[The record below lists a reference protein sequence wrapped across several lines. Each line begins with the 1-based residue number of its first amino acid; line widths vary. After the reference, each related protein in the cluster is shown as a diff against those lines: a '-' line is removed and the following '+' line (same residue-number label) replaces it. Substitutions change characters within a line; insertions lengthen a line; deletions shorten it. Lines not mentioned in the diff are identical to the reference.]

1 MGSFRTDGSFAVF
14 VQGGPSIFRPCVS
27 RRKRR
32 TRKNKGRGWDQHFRA
47 KSSQAAKT
55 LGISTTRKT
64 VHTRSAKQRR
74 RIAPWTGAMRRRRET
89 TTKNL
94 NRALVV
100 PFMNRDAAV
109 AGGGP
114 YLRICT
120 ADTQHTVPA
129 FGNLFRSVTGAG
141 LAGKMDIV

>member
-14 VQGGPSIFRPCVS
+14 VQGEPSIFRPCVS
-27 RRKRR
+27 SRKRR

-55 LGISTTRKT
+55 FGISTTEGTENSLKKLYR
-64 VHTRSAKQRR
+64 RSIPAQQNRTAASPVDR
-74 RIAPWTGAMRRRRET
+74 GMRRRRET

-100 PFMNRDAAV
+100 
-109 AGGGP
+109 
-114 YLRICT
+114 
-120 ADTQHTVPA
+120 
-129 FGNLFRSVTGAG
+129 
-141 LAGKMDIV
+141 

>member
-14 VQGGPSIFRPCVS
+14 VQGEPSIFRPCVS
-27 RRKRR
+27 SRKRR

-55 LGISTTRKT
+55 FGISTTEGT
-64 VHTRSAKQRR
+64 
-74 RIAPWTGAMRRRRET
+74 ENCL
-89 TTKNL
+89 KNL